1 MSHSPT
7 TTTPA
12 APLTPESRFSSPGFL
27 LHKVGRVAG
36 RWITDA
42 LAPIDL
48 TPRQAQA
55 LLVLRTRGPISQ
67 QVLGEE
73 MEMDPST
80 LVLLL
85 NALEQDGLVVRQ
97 RDPTDRRRHI
107 VAITDDGLE
116 RRATADAAVTAIE
129 DRLLQDLEP
138 ADREQLRSLL
148 LRVDEQTAPSWEPDP
163 RT

>member
-1 MSHSPT
+1 VSRSPT
-7 TTTPA
+7 PTTPA
-12 APLTPESRFSSPGFL
+12 PPLTPESRFTSPGFL

-55 LLVLRTRGPISQ
+55 LLVLRTRGPVSQ

-85 NALEQDGLVVRQ
+85 NALEQRGLIVRQ
-97 RDPTDRRRHI
+97 RDPADRRRHI

>member
-1 MSHSPT
+1 MSRSPT
-7 TTTPA
+7 PATPA
-12 APLTPESRFSSPGFL
+12 PPLTPESRFTSPGFL

-42 LAPIDL
+42 LAPVEL

-67 QVLGEE
+67 QVLAEE

-85 NALEQDGLVVRQ
+85 NALESGGLVARR
-97 RDPTDRRRHI
+97 RDPADRRRHI
-107 VAITDDGLE
+107 VEITDDGLA
-116 RRATADAAVTAIE
+116 RRADADAAVTTIE
-129 DRLLQDLEP
+129 DRLLQGLDP
-138 ADREQLRSLL
+138 AEREQLRTLL
-148 LRVDEQTAPSWEPDP
+148 LRVDEQTAPSWDPDRRP
-163 RT
+163 